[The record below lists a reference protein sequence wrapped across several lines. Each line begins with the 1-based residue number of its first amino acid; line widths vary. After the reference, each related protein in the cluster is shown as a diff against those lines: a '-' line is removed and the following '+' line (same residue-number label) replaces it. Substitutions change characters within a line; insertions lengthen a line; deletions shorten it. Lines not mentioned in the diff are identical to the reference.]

1 MSKLRIELL
10 VIRATVEL
18 TPEDSAPVVVETRG
32 VIPASE
38 RPGLA
43 KTRPNASTLRLVGGR

>member
-1 MSKLRIELL
+1 MSKLTIKLL
-10 VIRATVEL
+10 VIEATVEL
-18 TPEDSAPVVVETRG
+18 VPETQRSAPAE

-43 KTRPNASTLRLVGGR
+43 KTRPSNVVPFLRKAGGL